1 MASLVLEAPHHPDDQ
16 GHMDRS
22 GDLKRLL
29 LPTRGDAVAAVC
41 PPPDHPQSVEAY
53 ISHHPHSRHGVRQ
66 LDALSNPKIWGIS
79 RSSSS
84 VGQDNETT
92 TTPPAPQK
100 RHDLRTLDIQHEVGP
115 RRAGSFDDGHRG
127 GGPPE
132 TPDGEGPLGRINDD
146 ARLSQRP
153 SKPPVP
159 EVVLIPPTRPT
170 SPIRNPPGAVPP
182 ENPRIARAH
191 REPSRR
197 VPTPPEPV
205 QPPHSQP
212 SGSSRSSSLA
222 ESGSVRRKKK
232 KKSILCSICP
242 CLG

>member
-1 MASLVLEAPHHPDDQ
+1 MASPVLEAPHHLDDQ

-29 LPTRGDAVAAVC
+29 LPTRDDAVSAVC
-41 PPPDHPQSVEAY
+41 PPPDNSQSVEVY
-53 ISHHPHSRHGVRQ
+53 RSSQMNLPHSVRQ
-66 LDALSNPKIWGIS
+66 SGARSNAKIRD
-79 RSSSS
+79 RSKPNNPPEQ
-84 VGQDNETT
+84 GNETIVI
-92 TTPPAPQK
+92 PPAPEK
-100 RHDLRTLDIQHEVGP
+100 RHDLPILDIQQEPGSHGE
-115 RRAGSFDDGHRG
+115 GSFDDGHRG
-127 GGPPE
+127 GGLPE
-132 TPDGEGPLGRINDD
+132 TPDGEGPLGWINDD

-170 SPIRNPPGAVPP
+170 SPIHNPLGAVPP

-205 QPPHSQP
+205 QPPRRQP
-212 SGSSRSSSLA
+212 LGSPRSSSPTTT
-222 ESGSVRRKKK
+222 GSVRRKKR
-232 KKSILCSICP
+232 SILYIICP